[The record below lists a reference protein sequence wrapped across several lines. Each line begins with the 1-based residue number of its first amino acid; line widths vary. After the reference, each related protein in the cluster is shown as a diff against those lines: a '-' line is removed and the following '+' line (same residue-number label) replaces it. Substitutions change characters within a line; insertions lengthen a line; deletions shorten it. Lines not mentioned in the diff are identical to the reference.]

1 MNSTRCFCY
10 PPTIAGGEIRLALEH
25 LMKTILVLSILFSL
39 IALPA
44 LGELTEADLNEIRL
58 LVKDEIAASEKRF
71 DTKIEASENRM
82 KEHITQ
88 QVNSLKTPVAWLIG
102 ILVAVI
108 ALIGIPL
115 VVLTIM
121 IGWRSVKDNSQEK
134 INKEL
139 REEIETLKQQ
149 QIVRP

>member
-1 MNSTRCFCY
+1 
-10 PPTIAGGEIRLALEH
+10 
-25 LMKTILVLSILFSL
+25 MKNILVLLILFSL

-44 LGELTEADLNEIRL
+44 LSELTDADLNQIRL
-58 LVKDEIAASEKRF
+58 IVNDEIDASEKRF
-71 DTKIEASENRM
+71 DAKIQASETRM

-88 QVNSLKTPVAWLIG
+88 QVDGLKTPVAWLIG
-102 ILVAVI
+102 ILVAMI
-108 ALIGIPL
+108 TLIGIPL

-121 IGWRSVKDNSQEK
+121 MGWRSVKDNSQEK
-134 INKEL
+134 INQEL

>member
-1 MNSTRCFCY
+1 
-10 PPTIAGGEIRLALEH
+10 
-25 LMKTILVLSILFSL
+25 MKTILALSILFSA

-44 LGELTEADLNEIRL
+44 LGELTDADLNQIRL
-58 LVKDEIAASEKRF
+58 IIRDEIDASEKRF
-71 DTKIEASENRM
+71 DAKIQASETRM

-88 QVNSLKTPVAWLIG
+88 QVDSLKTPVAWLIG

-121 IGWRSVKDNSQEK
+121 IGWRSVKDNAQAK
-134 INKEL
+134 Q
-139 REEIETLKQQ
+139 IETLTQEIDSLKQQ
-149 QIVRP
+149 RIVNP

>member
-1 MNSTRCFCY
+1 
-10 PPTIAGGEIRLALEH
+10 
-25 LMKTILVLSILFSL
+25 MKPILLFSILFCV
-39 IALPA
+39 IAMPA
-44 LGELTEADLNEIRL
+44 IGALSDADLDKIRL
-58 LVKDEIAASEKRF
+58 IVNDGIDASEKRF
-71 DTKIEASENRM
+71 DAKIQASETRM

-88 QVNSLKTPVAWLIG
+88 QVDSLKTPVAWLIG

-134 INKEL
+134 INQEL
-139 REEIETLKQQ
+139 REEIEMLKQQ
-149 QIVRP
+149 RVVSP